1 RYFDLHPAV
10 YRVAFVV
17 LTLLGG
23 SGILI
28 YAAAALVI
36 PDEGKPESFA
46 AEVLR
51 QRRDKPWAL
60 IGLGLVG
67 VGALVLLSRATLWP
81 NGDGLWVVLVIV
93 GAIILWHERR
103 RAAGRRSIL
112 RIFLASV
119 LGLLV
124 LLAAGAAIAF
134 ASFGVH
140 L

>member
-1 RYFDLHPAV
+1 GGGRIADRAAARQAGAMTTTTTETTDQPAARRLERSRSDRMLFGVCGGLARYFDLHPAV

-36 PDEGKPESFA
+36 PDEGKQDSFA

-51 QRRDKPWAL
+51 QRRDRPWAL

-67 VGALVLLSRATLWP
+67 VGALVLVS
-81 NGDGLWVVLVIV
+81 G
-93 GAIILWHERR
+93 
-103 RAAGRRSIL
+103 
-112 RIFLASV
+112 
-119 LGLLV
+119 
-124 LLAAGAAIAF
+124 
-134 ASFGVH
+134 
-140 L
+140 